1 MLSGRLET
9 PFFSVSAPA
18 VTCLERPDMKQRP
31 NFLFIMTDQQR
42 ASLHHP
48 CIGLGI
54 AHGSRSMI
62 RSEKMKYREI
72 LVNIILF
79 VTFHLNTSP
88 VFAQTDPLKTVNVA
102 IPVPPGGEVGG
113 VIESVDVTGV
123 VLTPL
128 DTNSLEQ
135 AVGAFV
141 AEGVEAIADCFL
153 FFLQTQHMSVLL
165 LNLSK
170 PAIRT

>member
-1 MLSGRLET
+1 
-9 PFFSVSAPA
+9 V
-18 VTCLERPDMKQRP
+18 
-31 NFLFIMTDQQR
+31 
-42 ASLHHP
+42 
-48 CIGLGI
+48 
-54 AHGSRSMI
+54 
-62 RSEKMKYREI
+62 
-72 LVNIILF
+72 
-79 VTFHLNTSP
+79 VTFKE
-88 VFAQTDPLKTVNVA
+88 VKIMAKTVHKFVFFLLGSFLLFPYLAGAQNYPIQPIRLIV
-102 IPVPPGGEVGG
+102 PVPPGGEVGG

-135 AVGAFV
+135 AVGALV

-170 PAIRT
+170 PAIRS